1 MDPRT
6 TRSGAR
12 YAEFSDALP
21 CATDLP
27 FERLM
32 RSACRLSAMVDAR
45 NGGDAPII
53 WSPTEPLT
61 PLDSDDDAPSDEP
74 QTRRTADVRE
84 VLDAVCGLLEDV
96 ELCEAERKSWVAST
110 SAAEVGG
117 DGLQEGVSSPQAHV
131 APSSPPST
139 PHAAPLPPGNV
150 PPSSSQT
157 PTEERRGRGT
167 GRGQTLPREPRFR
180 SCSAGATSPRR
191 AEYRPPPRKP
201 PTQTPAPTSQHP
213 PSSHRTASVC
223 EESARR
229 LAGSDSE
236 SESQPDAP
244 TSSGAK
250 RKRGNKKA
258 SRQRKRAK
266 GDGGAQT
273 AQADGADSRVCAGE
287 GSGKAPKQR
296 GAKEKAYKQRRKAL
310 KRAQARA
317 DAARAKPY
325 DKLHDENKYYAR
337 PRTVKLVNL
346 KTFEVRYATQR
357 GGYNSFSY
365 KDKKVYTVQELKR
378 RGFKELPWDGN
389 DTVAILDN
397 KNRLICVLLGPP
409 KHLSQEEKLS
419 WEHSMVELAKTLEQA
434 RAKHADAFAEDGK
447 HFNHDRGVFAAF
459 ATGFTAS
466 NGKTG
471 PSNLTYA
478 HAGHRAVA
486 EQLLKDGN
494 MRRVAAFASEALAYY
509 FPLVYKH
516 LRERLRA
523 LCEVHPELRF
533 PFEGLSIYPT
543 VTFNLGPV
551 SVTYGHND
559 GTNYAGIPCSITALG
574 SFKAEEGGHL
584 VLFDLRLYIKFPAGR
599 TILLSS
605 AGLRHGNT
613 QLAPGDKR
621 YSVTQYCQGS
631 LIRWVAYGFRKSGD
645 FTDAEKDEMDE
656 AAGEGWAAQLGR
668 FSTWKSLP
676 EDRRAVVDLERALQL
691 GGS

>member
-1 MDPRT
+1 MTSRT
-6 TRSGAR
+6 TRSGAS
-12 YAEFSDALP
+12 YAEFTDALP

-32 RSACRLSAMVDAR
+32 RSACRLSAMIDAR
-45 NGGDAPII
+45 NEGDASYG

-61 PLDSDDDAPSDEP
+61 PLDSDDDAPPNEP

-96 ELCEAERKSWVAST
+96 ELCEAERQVWVAST
-110 SAAEVGG
+110 SAAGAGG
-117 DGLQEGVSSPQAHV
+117 DGQQEGRASPRADI
-131 APSSPPST
+131 APSPPST
-139 PHAAPLPPGNV
+139 PHTAPSPPDNAR
-150 PPSSSQT
+150 PSSSRM
-157 PTEERRGRGT
+157 PTEERRGRGAR
-167 GRGQTLPREPRFR
+167 RGQTHPHEPRFR

-191 AEYRPPPRKP
+191 AEYRPPPRQP
-201 PTQTPAPTSQHP
+201 PAQSPAASLPQHP
-213 PSSHRTASVC
+213 PSTHRAASVC
-223 EESARR
+223 DESTQQSAE
-229 LAGSDSE
+229 SDSE
-236 SESQPDAP
+236 PEPQPDAP
-244 TSSGAK
+244 ASSGAK

-266 GDGGAQT
+266 GDCGAQ
-273 AQADGADSRVCAGE
+273 AVQADGADGRDGCSEDGGR
-287 GSGKAPKQR
+287 APKQKS
-296 GAKEKAYKQRRKAL
+296 AKEKAYKQRRKAL

-325 DKLHDENKYYAR
+325 DKLHNDNKYYAR

-365 KDKKVYTVQELKR
+365 KDKKVYTVQELKK

-389 DTVAILDN
+389 DTIAILDN

-409 KHLSQEEKLS
+409 KHLAQEEKLS
-419 WEHSMVELAKTLEQA
+419 WEKSMVELAKTLERA
-434 RAKHADAFAEDGK
+434 RAQHADAFAEDGK

-478 HAGHRAVA
+478 HTGHRAVA
-486 EQLLKDGN
+486 EELLKDGN

-645 FTDAEKDEMDE
+645 FTEAEKNEMDE
-656 AAGEGWAAQLGR
+656 AASEGWAAQLGR

-676 EDRRAVVDLERALQL
+676 EDRKAVVDWERGQQL

>member
-1 MDPRT
+1 MI
-6 TRSGAR
+6 
-12 YAEFSDALP
+12 
-21 CATDLP
+21 
-27 FERLM
+27 
-32 RSACRLSAMVDAR
+32 DAR
-45 NGGDAPII
+45 NESDAPLS

-61 PLDSDDDAPSDEP
+61 PLDSDDDVSPSEP
-74 QTRRTADVRE
+74 QARQTADVRE

-96 ELCEAERKSWVAST
+96 ELCEAERKSWAAST
-110 SAAEVGG
+110 GAAQVGCDRG
-117 DGLQEGVSSPQAHV
+117 QGNPASSRAYVGP
-131 APSSPPST
+131 SPPST
-139 PHAAPLPPGNV
+139 PHTAPSPPDNAR
-150 PPSSSQT
+150 PSSSRM
-157 PTEERRGRGT
+157 PTEERRGRGAR
-167 GRGQTLPREPRFR
+167 RGQTHPREPRFR
-180 SCSAGATSPRR
+180 SCSAGATSPQR
-191 AEYRPPPRKP
+191 AEYRPPPRQSP
-201 PTQTPAPTSQHP
+201 MQTATAPLQRPP
-213 PSSHRTASVC
+213 PSHGAASVC
-223 EESARR
+223 DESTQRS
-229 LAGSDSE
+229 AGSDSE
-236 SESQPDAP
+236 PGPQPDAP
-244 TSSGAK
+244 ASSGAK
-250 RKRGNKKA
+250 RKRGDKKA
-258 SRQRKRAK
+258 NRQRKRAK
-266 GDGGAQT
+266 GDVGGAQA
-273 AQADGADSRVCAGE
+273 AQADGAGGRAG
-287 GSGKAPKQR
+287 GSEDGGKAPKQKT
-296 GAKEKAYKQRRKAL
+296 AKEKAYKQRRKAL

-325 DKLHDENKYYAR
+325 DRLHDESKYYAR

-365 KDKKVYTVQELKR
+365 KDKKVYTVQDLKK

-409 KHLSQEEKLS
+409 KRLSEEEKLS
-419 WEHSMVELAKTLEQA
+419 WENSMVELAKTLEQA
-434 RAKHADAFAEDGK
+434 RVKHTDAFAEDGK
-447 HFNHDRGVFAAF
+447 YFDHDRGVFAAF

-466 NGKTG
+466 NGKTVRI
-471 PSNLTYA
+471 YYV
-478 HAGHRAVA
+478 HFIRHRAVA
-486 EQLLKDGN
+486 EELLKDGN

-523 LCEVHPELRF
+523 LCEAHPELRF

-584 VLFDLRLYIKFPAGR
+584 ILFDLRLYIKFPAGR
-599 TILLSS
+599 TILLLS

-645 FTDAEKDEMDE
+645 FTAAEKDAMDE

-676 EDRRAVVDLERALQL
+676 EDRRAVVDWERGQALK
-691 GGS
+691 GA